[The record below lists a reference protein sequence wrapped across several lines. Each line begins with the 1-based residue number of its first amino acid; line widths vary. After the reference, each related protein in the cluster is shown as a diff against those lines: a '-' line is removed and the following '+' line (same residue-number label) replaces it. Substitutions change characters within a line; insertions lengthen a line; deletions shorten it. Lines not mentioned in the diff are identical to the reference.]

1 MSEVSYSKKIE
12 IPKIFKE
19 RYGHFIGNEWVAP
32 LSNEYFKNY
41 CPIDNSLICEAAR
54 GNKEDVEK
62 AIASATEAFKTWSKT
77 TATERSLA
85 LMKIAQLIEDNKEL
99 LAKAEVIDKG
109 KPMREALLVDL
120 EMVIDNFRYF
130 GSIIRAE
137 EGGTSMQ
144 DEHTLQIN
152 QPQAIGVVGAII
164 AWNFPLVLF
173 AWKVA
178 PAIAAGC
185 TIVVKTAEQTPASA
199 NLLMDLIRAANILP
213 PGVINVVTGFG
224 LEAGKPL
231 ASSPNIAKISFTGET
246 STGKLILKYAAEN
259 IIPATMEL
267 GGKSP
272 NIFMPSIADKDDDF
286 FDKCVEGAVM
296 FAVNQGEACTC
307 PSRILVHEDI
317 YEKFM
322 SRVIERTKAIVQGN
336 PFEMTTMIGAQ
347 ASETQYNKILSY
359 FAIAREEGAEIVC
372 GGEANQERDCANGY
386 YIKPTIIKGNNKMR
400 VFQEEIFGP
409 VTSVTTFKTMEEA
422 IALANDTEYGLAAAV
437 WTRDVH
443 EAFVIPREIEAGR
456 VWVNSYH
463 SYPTHAAFGGFK
475 KSGFGRE
482 NHKMALSAFQKT
494 KNIIQS
500 NTQTK
505 LGFF

>member
-1 MSEVSYSKKIE
+1 MNELQVRTKIDL
-12 IPKIFKE
+12 PKIFKD
-19 RYGHFIGNEWVAP
+19 RYGHYIGNEWVAP
-32 LSNEYFKNY
+32 SSGEYFNNY
-41 CPIDNSLICEAAR
+41 SPINNQLICESAR
-54 GNKEDVEK
+54 GNKEDIEK
-62 AIASATEAFKTWSKT
+62 AIASAAEAFTTWSKT
-77 TATERSLA
+77 TAVERSLT
-85 LMKIAQLIEDNKEL
+85 LNKIAQLIEDNKEL
-99 LAKAEVIDKG
+99 LAQAEVVDKG
-109 KPMREALLVDL
+109 KPMREAFLFDL

-130 GSIIRAE
+130 AAVIRGE

-144 DEHTLQIN
+144 DPNTLQIN
-152 QPQAIGVVGAII
+152 QPQPIGVVGAII

-173 AWKVA
+173 SWKVA

-185 TIVVKTAEQTPASA
+185 TIVVKTAEQTPASTS
-199 NLLMDLIRAANILP
+199 LLMDLIKEADLLP

-224 LEAGKPL
+224 VEAGKPL

-246 STGKLILKYAAEN
+246 TTGRLILQYAAEN

-272 NIFMPSIADKDDDF
+272 NIIMPSVADADDDF
-286 FDKCVEGAVM
+286 FDKAIEGTVM

-307 PSRILVHEDI
+307 PSRVLVHESI
-317 YEKFM
+317 YDKFM
-322 SRVIERTKAIVQGN
+322 SRVLERTKAIVQGN

-347 ASETQYNKILSY
+347 ASKDQYEKILRY
-359 FAIAREEGAEIVC
+359 FDIANQEGAEILC
-372 GGEANQERDCANGY
+372 GGEANTEGLCADGY

-409 VTSVTTFKTMEEA
+409 VTCVTTFKTMEEA
-422 IALANDTEYGLAAAV
+422 LEIANDTAYGLAAGV
-437 WTRDVH
+437 WTRDVQ
-443 EAFVIPREIEAGR
+443 EAFEMPRAIEAGR
-456 VWVNSYH
+456 VWVNCYH

-482 NHKMALSAFQKT
+482 NHKMALQAFQKT

-500 NTQTK
+500 NSQTK